1 MEDSEMDMVI
11 PLQLNLR
18 KKTLPEQTKT
28 DEAETAETSGFI
40 ATESHSSSHHEQQS
54 AVDSSPTTNKST
66 VLGPT
71 QAKKRLLAFAQQ
83 WGKTKENL
91 EADKCLE
98 KHTSKHGTLKYTFIV
113 RDEYG
118 KKTISF
124 PARLISYTLTEPA
137 ISYSPNPRY
146 ASGAYQSKKEVL
158 DSTSPEEKQIM
169 YFIMNSS
176 SPSCQSK
183 EFPGK
188 FILRNLKISF
198 SLFF

>member
-18 KKTLPEQTKT
+18 KKTLPDQTKT
-28 DEAETAETSGFI
+28 DETETAETSGFI
-40 ATESHSSSHHEQQS
+40 ASESHSSHQEQQS
-54 AVDSSPTTNKST
+54 AVDSSPPTNKST

-176 SPSCQSK
+176 SPSCQTK
-183 EFPGK
+183 EFPGNIN
-188 FILRNLKISF
+188 FVYLNINTTAPF
-198 SLFF
+198 